1 MSRTERTRYA
11 AVVALVLLAIWGVAG
26 CTGNGNPAASPTTT
40 TGVGGTAGASA
51 TASGAAT
58 ASATGTVGTAAPYP
72 SDVPPEARVNS
83 DAGAIAFTRHFF
95 AQVNKAYTTPQSGL
109 ISPLSAPSCKSC
121 FTFES
126 NSRKYVAEG
135 HRHTLEPIDVVDV
148 SVAPDKA
155 EGMDFTLDVVIR
167 QRPSR
172 ILTRE
177 GTVVETLLEKQG
189 VLAVDVKR
197 HEGEWLV
204 TSIKMRQ
211 G

>member
-11 AVVALVLLAIWGVAG
+11 AVVALVLLAIWGIAG

-109 ISPLSAPSCKSC
+109 ISPLSTPSCKSC
-121 FTFES
+121 SGYESRAIELERAKQRYDRTTLIEVEIVVVPQTQPGVTLIDYVFRQADARLIDMGGQELSRFTAKTGIFVMHAKWTGTDW
-126 NSRKYVAEG
+126 RAAE
-135 HRHTLEPIDVVDV
+135 IQ
-148 SVAPDKA
+148 
-155 EGMDFTLDVVIR
+155 IR
-167 QRPSR
+167 QP
-172 ILTRE
+172 
-177 GTVVETLLEKQG
+177 
-189 VLAVDVKR
+189 
-197 HEGEWLV
+197 
-204 TSIKMRQ
+204 
-211 G
+211 

>member
-1 MSRTERTRYA
+1 M
-11 AVVALVLLAIWGVAG
+11 
-26 CTGNGNPAASPTTT
+26 
-40 TGVGGTAGASA
+40 
-51 TASGAAT
+51 
-58 ASATGTVGTAAPYP
+58 
-72 SDVPPEARVNS
+72 
-83 DAGAIAFTRHFF
+83 
-95 AQVNKAYTTPQSGL
+95 
-109 ISPLSAPSCKSC
+109 
-121 FTFES
+121 
-126 NSRKYVAEG
+126 
-135 HRHTLEPIDVVDV
+135 
-148 SVAPDKA
+148 APDKA

>member
-1 MSRTERTRYA
+1 MLFRS
-11 AVVALVLLAIWGVAG
+11 
-26 CTGNGNPAASPTTT
+26 
-40 TGVGGTAGASA
+40 
-51 TASGAAT
+51 
-58 ASATGTVGTAAPYP
+58 
-72 SDVPPEARVNS
+72 
-83 DAGAIAFTRHFF
+83 
-95 AQVNKAYTTPQSGL
+95 
-109 ISPLSAPSCKSC
+109 
-121 FTFES
+121 
-126 NSRKYVAEG
+126 
-135 HRHTLEPIDVVDV
+135 TLEPIDVVDV

>member
-1 MSRTERTRYA
+1 MSRTERPRYA

-109 ISPLSAPSCKSC
+109 ISPLSTPNCKSC
-121 FTFES
+121 AS
-126 NSRKYVAEG
+126 NEATSANLAKDGRRYDGPAIELQEVSI
-135 HRHTLEPIDVVDV
+135 HPEPAGPDRALLMVTARQLPAKIIDRSGSVD
-148 SVAPDKA
+148 S
-155 EGMDFTLDVVIR
+155 TLDAKLGLLVV
-167 QRPSR
+167 Q
-172 ILTRE
+172 LQYD
-177 GTVVETLLEKQG
+177 KN
-189 VLAVDVKR
+189 AWKCD
-197 HEGEWLV
+197 
-204 TSIKMRQ
+204 SIKVTQ
-211 G
+211 